1 VLPIGRGE
9 FVVSEKVAGEEAGAG
24 LSASI
29 AVGMR
34 AVAVRVNDVTNV
46 AGFVAPRAR
55 VDVLVTGYAPGS
67 SEPQTATV
75 LQDIAVLATGQS
87 TDSSVTGAQNATVVT
102 LEASPEDTEK
112 LALAS
117 QEGHIQLVLR
127 NPVDTDQ
134 EKPAPIRNTMLF
146 GGTVSRPAVELKRVK
161 RSPMQVPEPSTEIEI
176 LRGKDRE
183 TIKLKQ

>member
-1 VLPIGRGE
+1 
-9 FVVSEKVAGEEAGAG
+9 
-24 LSASI
+24 
-29 AVGMR
+29 MR

-67 SEPQTATV
+67 REPQTITV
-75 LQDIAVLATGQS
+75 LEDVAVLATGQS

-127 NPVDTDQ
+127 NPVDTAQ

-146 GGTVSRPAVELKRVK
+146 GGTVSRPTVGLKGVK
-161 RSPMQVPEPSTEIEI
+161 HSPMQVPEPSGEIDV
-176 LRGKDRE
+176 LRGRE
-183 TIKLKQ
+183 RERFQFKQ